1 MVLQAPP
8 RGRFDW
14 ALLGAMAALIT
25 LGLLMVYTATVYEDH
40 EPFRKQAYSCAAALA
55 VLALVV
61 AVPYQIWSNLSLP
74 LWLGS
79 LVLLAIVLVAGTEVR
94 GSNSWLAFGPVRFQP
109 AEAAKFTTALLL
121 STYAASRQGFGLTPR
136 ILAGMGLIV
145 AAPVGLILMQPDLG
159 STLPF
164 FPLLGVAV
172 FLSGVRWKTIIA
184 VMLLGVLCVPA
195 FWLLLKPYQK
205 ERVMIFLEPGLDPK
219 GVGWQVLQSRIAVG
233 SGGLLGK
240 GLGEGSQAQL
250 NFLPDRHT
258 DFIFSVLAE
267 EIGFAGT
274 ASALL
279 LYGILLY
286 GCVASARAARD
297 RLGLFLC
304 MTVAALLGSQII
316 INIGVILGLMPTA
329 GIPLPLM
336 SYGGS
341 SLVTSVGA
349 LGLVLNVRMR
359 CLVN

>member
-1 MVLQAPP
+1 
-8 RGRFDW
+8 
-14 ALLGAMAALIT
+14 MAALIA
-25 LGLLMVYTATVYEDH
+25 LGLIMLYTATVYEDH
-40 EPFRKQAYSCAAALA
+40 EPFWKQLYSCGA
-55 VLALVV
+55 ALVV
-61 AVPYQIWSNLSLP
+61 LAVIVLVPYHFWANLAVP
-74 LWLGS
+74 LWLAS
-79 LVLLAIVLVAGTEVR
+79 LALLIIVLAAGTEVR
-94 GSNSWLAFGPVRFQP
+94 GSNSWLSFGPVRFQP
-109 AEAAKFTTALLL
+109 AEAAKLTTAILL
-121 STYAASRQGFGLTPR
+121 SSFAASRQGFGLTPR
-136 ILAGMGLIV
+136 ILLGMGLIV
-145 AAPVGLILMQPDLG
+145 GIPVGLILMQPDLG

-172 FLSGVRWKTIIA
+172 FLSGIRWR
-184 VMLLGVLCVPA
+184 VVVVLMLLGVLAIPV
-195 FWLLLKPYQK
+195 FWSLLKPYQK
-205 ERVMIFLEPGLDPK
+205 ERVMTFIDPGLDPK
-219 GVGWQVLQSRIAVG
+219 GIGWQVLQSRIAVG
-233 SGGLLGK
+233 SGGLVGK
-240 GLGEGSQAQL
+240 GLGAGSQAQL

-286 GCVASARAARD
+286 GCVESARAARD

-304 MTVAALLGSQII
+304 MSIATLLGSQII

>member
-1 MVLQAPP
+1 
-8 RGRFDW
+8 
-14 ALLGAMAALIT
+14 MAALIC
-25 LGLLMVYTATVYEDH
+25 LGLIMLYTATVYEDH
-40 EPFRKQAYSCAAALA
+40 EPFRKQLYSCAAALVVL
-55 VLALVV
+55 VLAI
-61 AVPYQIWSNLSLP
+61 AVPYQLWANLSVP
-74 LWLGS
+74 LWTGS

-94 GSNSWLAFGPVRFQP
+94 GSNSWLSFGPVRFQP

-121 STYAASRQGFGLTPR
+121 SAFAAARQGFGLTLR
-136 ILAGMGLIV
+136 TLAGMAVIV
-145 AAPVGLILMQPDLG
+145 GIPVGLILMQPDLG

-164 FPLLGVAV
+164 FPLLAVAV
-172 FLSGVRWKTIIA
+172 FLSGIRWRVVVAI
-184 VMLLGVLCVPA
+184 LLAGALCIPVL
-195 FWLLLKPYQK
+195 WSMLKPYQK
-205 ERVMIFLEPGLDPK
+205 ERVMTFMDPGLDPK

-286 GCVASARAARD
+286 GCVESARAARD

-304 MTVAALLGSQII
+304 MSIATLLGSQII